1 MGQRATYG
9 AEDHLWG
16 HLWGRGSLMVP
27 LMGQR
32 VSYGS
37 TYGAEGH
44 FWGHLWG
51 RGSLLVPL
59 MGQRITSGATYGAE
73 GDLWGHL
80 WGRGVTYGAEG
91 HLWGRPWRV
100 AAQPFGSICGEAMGA
115 ELGVGGDSGPRLLR
129 RRPYNPKTAPIH
141 PKMTPK
147 GKKGPQIHPK

>member
-1 MGQRATYG
+1 MGPLMGQRVTYGSTYG
-9 AEDHLWG
+9 AEGELWG
-16 HLWGRGSLMVP
+16 HLWGRGP
-27 LMGQR
+27 LL
-32 VSYGS
+32 
-37 TYGAEGH
+37 GA
-44 FWGHLWG
+44 
-51 RGSLLVPL
+51 V

>member
-1 MGQRATYG
+1 
-9 AEDHLWG
+9 
-16 HLWGRGSLMVP
+16 
-27 LMGQR
+27 MGQR
-32 VSYGS
+32 VSYGA

-44 FWGHLWG
+44 FWGQLWG

-59 MGQRITSGATYGAE
+59 MGQRVTYGATYGAE
-73 GDLWGHL
+73 ESLMGQ
-80 WGRGVTYGAEG
+80 RATYGAEGELWG

>member
-1 MGQRATYG
+1 MGPLMGQRMTYGSTYG
-9 AEDHLWG
+9 AEGELWG
-16 HLWGRGSLMVP
+16 HLWGRGP
-27 LMGQR
+27 LL
-32 VSYGS
+32 
-37 TYGAEGH
+37 GA
-44 FWGHLWG
+44 
-51 RGSLLVPL
+51 V